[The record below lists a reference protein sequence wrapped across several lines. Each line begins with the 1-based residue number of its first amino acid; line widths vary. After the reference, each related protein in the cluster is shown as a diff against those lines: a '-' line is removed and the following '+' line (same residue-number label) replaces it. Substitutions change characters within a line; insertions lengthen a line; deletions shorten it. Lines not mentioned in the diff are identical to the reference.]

1 MRELNAKKNCGP
13 DDHYPRIL
21 KHCRNSLASPLCTLF
36 NTSFKCGKIPDD
48 CKIANIIPL
57 YKKGAKDKVEN
68 YRPVSLTSI
77 ASKICEK
84 IVRKSIVNFWT
95 DHQVFIGEQFGFMKK
110 SCCPSQLLDTF
121 HSWAKARNDSHK
133 VDVILLDFTKAF
145 DSVPHQR
152 LLANLKGYGIGGNLL
167 NWLTYFIVGR
177 KQRVSF
183 RGHFSPWTMVTSS
196 VPQGS
201 VLGPVLFLAYIN
213 DITAGVRSSMRLF
226 ADDSKVYRII
236 YDENDEKQLQCD
248 LNTLQKWSE
257 NWQLRFHLDKC
268 EVLRVTHARDHAS
281 YPYKLSGCT
290 LQCVTETVDL
300 GGLIDF

>member
-1 MRELNAKKNCGP
+1 MGP
-13 DDHYPRIL
+13 
-21 KHCRNSLASPLCTLF
+21 SL
-36 NTSFKCGKIPDD
+36 SF
-48 CKIANIIPL
+48 
-57 YKKGAKDKVEN
+57 
-68 YRPVSLTSI
+68 LTSI

-110 SCCPSQLLDTF
+110 RSCLSQLLDTF

-133 VDVILLDFTKAF
+133 ADVILLDFTKAF

-152 LLANLKGYGIGGNLL
+152 LLAKLKGYGIGGNLL
-167 NWLTYFIVGR
+167 NWLTHSTVGR

-183 RGHFSPWTMVTSS
+183 RGHFSPWTMVTFG

-201 VLGPVLFLAYIN
+201 LLGPVLFLAYIN
-213 DITAGVRSSMRLF
+213 DITTGIRSSMRLF

-248 LNTLQKWSE
+248 INTLQKWSE
-257 NWQLRFHLDKC
+257 NWQLHFTLTNARFYVLPMREIILVILTSSLD
-268 EVLRVTHARDHAS
+268 VHFS
-281 YPYKLSGCT
+281 LSPKR
-290 LQCVTETVDL
+290 LIW
-300 GGLIDF
+300 GLIDF